1 MAAEAEEE
9 KDEFDVILESFGAKK
24 IQVIKVVREITSL
37 GLKEAKTLVDGAP
50 SPIREAVSKMESEE
64 IKSKLEAV
72 GATVTSSSGACPSL
86 PSESPGAT
94 PAHSSGRSGARS
106 TGCTAVRGP
115 RASIRAR
122 SLCNPV
128 PRIDVSNNDR
138 GVVHW
143 LIQTAPDRS

>member
-1 MAAEAEEE
+1 MAVNQQELLETFGTMTVIELSEFVEAFKERFNVTAAAASVMAMPGAAVVAAEAEEE

-72 GATVTSSSGACPSL
+72 GATVNL
-86 PSESPGAT
+86 K
-94 PAHSSGRSGARS
+94 
-106 TGCTAVRGP
+106 
-115 RASIRAR
+115 
-122 SLCNPV
+122 
-128 PRIDVSNNDR
+128 
-138 GVVHW
+138 
-143 LIQTAPDRS
+143 